1 METILKKIL
10 NFNLELT
17 YPTGYMTKCTLPK
30 ASYSNVEITCIL
42 EDPLQDYVDMKHQVI
57 RDGINELFTFTE
69 ISSDKKLHWG
79 EETSTEEEEET
90 KQPITIEI
98 NSTNEEIN
106 RQNIR

>member
-42 EDPLQDYVDMKHQVI
+42 GNPLQDYVDIKHQLI
-57 RDGINELFTFTE
+57 CDGINELFTFTA
-69 ISSDKKLHWG
+69 ISSDKKLRG

-90 KQPITIEI
+90 EQPTLCPIKM
-98 NSTNEEIN
+98 
-106 RQNIR
+106 